1 MSNWKI
7 VITHSLVWLIK
18 SIHWIN
24 IYYIKW
30 VSIFLNKVNIVL
42 EIQKL
47 NYIYLTMQQ
56 RATGSY
62 TSSLEAKPDLDNLK
76 G

>member
-42 EIQKL
+42 EIKKL
-47 NYIYLTMQQ
+47 NYIYVTMQQ

>member
-18 SIHWIN
+18 NIHWIN

>member
-7 VITHSLVWLIK
+7 VITHSSVWLIK
-18 SIHWIN
+18 NIHCIN

>member
-7 VITHSLVWLIK
+7 VITHSLVRLIK
-18 SIHWIN
+18 NIHCIN

>member
-7 VITHSLVWLIK
+7 VITHSSVWLIK
-18 SIHWIN
+18 NIHCIN

-56 RATGSY
+56 RATGSH